1 MNVDFNFTKG
11 ENQSKLNFTVY
22 DTAIA
27 SNWNDVII
35 SKIIKI
41 EMTHQTEVIR
51 VLYLVIETRIS
62 PTVHK
67 VTKE

>member
-1 MNVDFNFTKG
+1 MNADFNFTIG
-11 ENQSKLNFTVY
+11 ENESKLNLTVY
-22 DTAIA
+22 VTAIA
-27 SNWNDVII
+27 SIRNHIII

-41 EMTHQTEVIR
+41 EMTYQTEVIG

-67 VTKE
+67 VTEE